1 MTLSAFMTGATGFV
15 GAHLARELA
24 LNGWSVTALVRK
36 NSPLGELD
44 GLDIELRQGD
54 VMDAESVREAMPPTV
69 DAVFHVAAS
78 TNVWKRQN
86 ESQTRV
92 NIDGTRNVIRAC
104 EQRQAGRLI
113 HTSSFIVWG
122 FQQGR
127 LTEKNARLDN
137 ADWINYVRTKWAA
150 EELIDAAATRGLDT
164 VIMNPAHI
172 LGPGDRHNWSRMI
185 RLVDTGKLPGIPSG
199 GGAFSDVREV
209 ARAHVQAFHHG
220 RPGQRYLLGGE
231 NIAFLELV
239 RMTGEIL
246 GRKVPARASP
256 AWLLRAMAR
265 LYETRSMLSKKEPD
279 LTPESAA
286 MITQHIDCD
295 SSRAQRELNYRFT
308 PPRDLLLD
316 TISWMRENGMLSEQA

>member
-1 MTLSAFMTGATGFV
+1 MTLSAFVTGATGFV

-36 NSPLGELD
+36 TSPLGELD

-54 VMDAESVREAMPPTV
+54 VVDAESVREAMPPTV

-104 EQRQAGRLI
+104 EQRRAGRLI

-122 FQQGR
+122 FQHGR
-127 LTEKNARLDN
+127 LTEENARLDN

-150 EELIDAAATRGLDT
+150 ETLVDAAAKRGLDT
-164 VIMNPAHI
+164 VILNPAHI

-185 RLVDTGKLPGIPSG
+185 RLVDTDKLPGIPPG

-231 NIAFLELV
+231 NIAFLDLV

-256 AWLLRAMAR
+256 AWLLRAMGR
-265 LYETRSMLSKKEPD
+265 LYEAGSMLNKNEPD

>member
-36 NSPLGELD
+36 KSPLGELD

-150 EELIDAAATRGLDT
+150 EELVDAAATRGLDT
-164 VIMNPAHI
+164 VILNPAHI

-185 RLVDTGKLPGIPSG
+185 RLVDTGKLPGIPPG

>member
-1 MTLSAFMTGATGFV
+1 MTLSAFVTGATGFV

-36 NSPLGELD
+36 NSPLAELK

-54 VMDAESVREAMPPTV
+54 LVDADSVREAMPPTV
-69 DAVFHVAAS
+69 DAVFHIAAS
-78 TNVWKRQN
+78 TNVWYRQN
-86 ESQTRV
+86 EAQTRV
-92 NIDGTRNVIRAC
+92 NVDGTRNVIRAC
-104 EQRQAGRLI
+104 EQRRARRFI

-122 FQQGR
+122 FQPDR
-127 LTEKNARLDN
+127 LTEENVRLDN

-150 EELIDAAATRGLDT
+150 EQLVDAAAARGLDT
-164 VIMNPAHI
+164 VILNPAHI

-185 RLVDTGKLPGIPSG
+185 KLVDTGTLPGVPPG
-199 GGAFSDVREV
+199 GGAFCDVREV
-209 ARAHVQAFHHG
+209 AKAHVQAFHHG

-231 NIAFLELV
+231 DIEFLDLV

-246 GRKVPARASP
+246 GRKVPPRASP
-256 AWLLRAMAR
+256 AWLLKTMGR
-265 LYETRSMLSKKEPD
+265 LYQAGSRLSGIEPV

-316 TISWMRENGMLSEQA
+316 TISWMKDNGMLSERP